1 MSIESAQPPDG
12 MATSSQSWN
21 EVWLKALTKPS
32 EATYQD
38 FISRPGVSLGRA
50 CTWIFLGTFI
60 ASIFSFLGVY
70 LSGSL
75 SNLGAE
81 QNLNIAPGVG
91 LPLLLFVCGVPISA
105 AFGIIGLLITAGI
118 SHLVARALGGTG
130 TFPELAYALSAY
142 LAPLGI
148 VTSLLGMVP
157 YLSCLNAPLGIYGLF
172 LNVLAVKSV
181 YRFGWG
187 KAAASSLAFLAVILV
202 FAACIAIVILAVLGP
217 AIGNVFSNVM
227 QGLITP
233 MP

>member
-1 MSIESAQPPDG
+1 MSIESAQPPDA
-12 MATSSQSWN
+12 MATLSQSWN

-38 FISRPGVSLGRA
+38 FISRPGVSVGRA

-81 QNLNIAPGVG
+81 QNLNIAPGLG
-91 LPLLLFVCGVPISA
+91 LPLLLFVCG
-105 AFGIIGLLITAGI
+105 
-118 SHLVARALGGTG
+118 LVARVLGGTG
-130 TFPELAYALSAY
+130 TFPELSYALSAY

-187 KAAASSLAFLAVILV
+187 KAAASSLALLALILV
-202 FAACIAIVILAVLGP
+202 FVACIMIVVLALLGP
-217 AIGNVFSNVM
+217 AIGGVYSNIL